1 MRSPSLRAMIS
12 WSYRRPGRRG
22 GVKRPF
28 AGLPSS
34 GTVEAV
40 KMVLL
45 RGQTLKRREF
55 IGIMAG
61 AATWPLN
68 VRAQESP
75 RVRHIGV
82 LLYSKDDRTTI
93 ITPFLSGL
101 QALGHIDGKNVTIEY
116 RYGDGNFETS
126 SKTAEELVRLNPDV

>member
-1 MRSPSLRAMIS
+1 
-12 WSYRRPGRRG
+12 
-22 GVKRPF
+22 
-28 AGLPSS
+28 
-34 GTVEAV
+34 
-40 KMVLL
+40 
-45 RGQTLKRREF
+45 
-55 IGIMAG
+55 MAG

-93 ITPFLSGL
+93 ITPFLSSL

-116 RYGDGNFETS
+116 RHGEGNFETL
-126 SKTAEELVRLNPDV
+126 SKAAQELVRLNPDVIYSFGGESAPIIKKAD

>member
-1 MRSPSLRAMIS
+1 
-12 WSYRRPGRRG
+12 
-22 GVKRPF
+22 
-28 AGLPSS
+28 
-34 GTVEAV
+34 
-40 KMVLL
+40 
-45 RGQTLKRREF
+45 
-55 IGIMAG
+55 MAG

-93 ITPFLSGL
+93 ITPFLSSL

-116 RYGDGNFETS
+116 RHGDGNFETLVES
-126 SKTAEELVRLNPDV
+126 SGGARPLEAGCDLLIWRRISPDHKESD